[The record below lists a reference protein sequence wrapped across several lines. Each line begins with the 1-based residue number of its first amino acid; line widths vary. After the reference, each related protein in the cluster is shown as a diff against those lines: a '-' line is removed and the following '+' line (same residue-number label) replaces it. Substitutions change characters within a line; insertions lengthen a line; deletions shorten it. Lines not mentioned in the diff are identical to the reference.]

1 MSDRFG
7 NSFSFGE
14 VKSRDT
20 GDTISRTFYN
30 RLSDVDKE
38 RFAVTGM
45 YPLYGYDDPEPNGH
59 YGGVDIDVFG
69 LFLKAITPRPRKKTR
84 RPPPPPQASND
95 LESILTLATVVLALI
110 VKAALWIARA
120 TCLAVFKITVGLT
133 RILFHVVGALFKLVF
148 KRP

>member
-7 NSFSFGE
+7 NSFSFGA
-14 VKSRDT
+14 VRSRDT
-20 GDTISRTFYN
+20 NETMSRGMYA

-38 RFAVTGM
+38 RFAETGM
-45 YPLYGYDDPEPNGH
+45 YPLYGYDEPEANKH

-84 RPPPPPQASND
+84 RPPPPPQASN
-95 LESILTLATVVLALI
+95 EFEAVFTFVTVVLAFI
-110 VKAALWIARA
+110 VKMALKIVSA
-120 TCLAVFKITVGLT
+120 TCLAVFKIIAWFT
-133 RILFHVVGALFKLVF
+133 RTLFHVVGVLF